1 MKKMAQLDLQK
12 LKKRRKEIDF
22 IDRRLLGLLNQRLHI
37 ALEIGEIKKEMGEK
51 IYDPEREKA
60 ILEGLKIVN
69 QGPLKEQDLKKIFK
83 TIMRVSRRSQS

>member
-1 MKKMAQLDLQK
+1 MAQLDLQK

-51 IYDPEREKA
+51 IYDPKRE
-60 ILEGLKIVN
+60 
-69 QGPLKEQDLKKIFK
+69 
-83 TIMRVSRRSQS
+83 